1 MPLYETSLQSL
12 FFGLAIFIAVQSV
25 DAQEMND
32 TELKKYIRP
41 VNDATAQI
49 LKLKPQQY
57 EYKTEFNRS
66 LKLPA
71 GRQFGFG
78 IDNVESVFPQLVKSR
93 TISYTAGKNLFK
105 QAYVKEV
112 EMQGLIPVL
121 VESIRELQTQI
132 SQLKAEI
139 ESLKK

>member
-1 MPLYETSLQSL
+1 MKKEMKTLCM
-12 FFGLAIFIAVQSV
+12 GLIACLVTQTVMS
-25 DAQEMND
+25 QEMND

-41 VNDATAQI
+41 VNDATTQL
-49 LKLKPQQY
+49 LKLKPQMY
-57 EYKTEFNRS
+57 EYKAEFNRS

-78 IDNVESVFPQLVKSR
+78 IENVETVFPQLVKSK

-112 EMQGLIPVL
+112 EMEGLIPVL

-132 SQLKAEI
+132 SQLKAELQA
-139 ESLKK
+139 LKK

>member
-1 MPLYETSLQSL
+1 MKKNRKSLSL
-12 FFGLAIFIAVQSV
+12 VLITCILAQAGI
-25 DAQEMND
+25 AQEMND
-32 TELKKYIRP
+32 AELKKYIRP
-41 VNDATAQI
+41 VSDATTQL
-49 LKLKPQQY
+49 LKLKPQMF
-57 EYKTEFNRS
+57 EYKAEFNRS

-78 IDNVESVFPQLVKSR
+78 IENVEMVFPQLVKSK

-112 EMQGLIPVL
+112 EMEGLIPVL

-132 SQLKAEI
+132 MQLKAELQA
-139 ESLKK
+139 LKK

>member
-1 MPLYETSLQSL
+1 MKKVLKTLSI
-12 FFGLAIFIAVQSV
+12 GFIACTATQTTM
-25 DAQEMND
+25 AQEMND
-32 TELKKYIRP
+32 AELKKYIRP
-41 VNDATAQI
+41 VNDATTQL
-49 LKLKPQQY
+49 LKLKPQMY
-57 EYKTEFNRS
+57 EYKAEFNRS

-78 IDNVESVFPQLVKSR
+78 IENVETVFPQLVKSK

-112 EMQGLIPVL
+112 EMEGLIPVL

-132 SQLKAEI
+132 SQLKAELQA
-139 ESLKK
+139 LKK

>member
-1 MPLYETSLQSL
+1 MKNKMKSLVI
-12 FFGLAIFIAVQSV
+12 GLIACFATQNVM
-25 DAQEMND
+25 AQEMND

-41 VNDATAQI
+41 VSDATAQL
-49 LKLKPQQY
+49 LKLKPQLF
-57 EYKTEFNRS
+57 EYKAEFNRS

-78 IDNVESVFPQLVKSR
+78 IENVETVFPQLVKSK

-112 EMQGLIPVL
+112 EMEGLIPVL

-132 SQLKAEI
+132 SQLKAELQA
-139 ESLKK
+139 LKK